1 MKVLVTGATGFLGF
15 HLATQLRAR
24 GDEVVA
30 LCRKEAPELGA
41 LGVTVMRGDILD
53 EASVAKAA
61 AGVTAVYHCAGKVSR
76 DPKDAETL
84 YELHVKG
91 TGRVLDACKAAGVK
105 RAVVAST
112 SGVVAVSEKSDH
124 IATEDDETPIDL
136 IQRWPY
142 YRSKLYAER
151 AALTRNDADFSVICV
166 NPTLLLG
173 PGDTHDSSTED
184 VRLFLEGKVPM
195 VPPGGLSFV
204 DARDA
209 ATAMILAMDRGTPGE
224 RYLLGSCNL
233 TLREFFGRLE
243 RASGVRA
250 PVLPLPRMPDLIKQ
264 GMTKV
269 DGLFKRFGL
278 EAPVDAVSVDMAQYF
293 WYLDASKAEQD
304 LGWQPREPNA
314 TLADTVKDLRD
325 RGVVW
330 PREAS

>member
-1 MKVLVTGATGFLGF
+1 M
-15 HLATQLRAR
+15 Q
-24 GDEVVA
+24 GDV
-30 LCRKEAPELGA
+30 
-41 LGVTVMRGDILD
+41 LD
-53 EASVAKAA
+53 EASITKAA
-61 AGVTAVYHCAGKVSR
+61 AGIHGVYHCAGKVSR
-76 DPKDAETL
+76 DPKDAESL
-84 YELHVKG
+84 YELHVVG
-91 TGRVLDACKAAGVK
+91 TGRVLDACKAAGAK

-112 SGVVAVSEKSDH
+112 SGVVAVSEKSAH
-124 IATEDDETPIDL
+124 ISTEDDETPIDL

-151 AALTRNDADFSVICV
+151 AAFSRNDGDFAVVCV

-173 PGDTHDSSTED
+173 PGDTRDSSTED

-209 ATAMILAMDRGTPGE
+209 AAAMILAMEKGVPGE

-250 PVLPLPRMPDLIKQ
+250 PVLPMPRMPDVIKH

-269 DGLFKRFGL
+269 DSLFKRFGL
-278 EAPVDAVSVDMAQYF
+278 EAPVDPVSVDMAQYF
-293 WYLDASKAEQD
+293 WYLDASKAEHE
-304 LGWQPREPNA
+304 LGWSPREPNA